1 MTSSATQPARG
12 TGGRNARN
20 QAERDAP
27 QRGQERTRKP
37 GRRRIRR
44 SAVGLLVALS
54 CLLVLLSTTE
64 VWAHRTLL
72 NTPTFVGTVAPVFQ
86 DPAVASAVAA
96 RATDELFTELNLQA
110 RLRDAL
116 PPKAGVAAVPVTH
129 ATKGFVAGELTKVL
143 TSAQFQAIWTA
154 ALTST
159 HRQLVAVLR
168 GQGTAA
174 VSTSGGYIVINTV
187 PLVNQALAKVSG
199 LASDLTGKPV
209 TLPAITSADP
219 PQQAVTK
226 LSKALGV
233 TLPGNFGQIT
243 LVQSSDLATVQKGVK
258 AFDRLTL
265 VLPLITILLIALSL
279 WLSVNRRRT
288 VLQLAVGVC
297 LLMIVERRVV
307 IHEQGALASAAHNPQ
322 VAQSVLGDLLHGF
335 FVLTAWVLAVALV
348 VLVIAVLS
356 GPYRWA
362 VALRSRVT
370 RTGRSLAA
378 AGSGGRR
385 GQVVTWMAS
394 HAAGLQLAGAVA
406 AGILLLIVPVSWL
419 SFLIIG
425 VLLAACEV
433 YLQRIKP
440 APPDEAPPAS
450 GPGNQR
456 ASHLASAK
464 PRQDSSNAPGQLNGG
479 GHPECVPRLHG

>member
-1 MTSSATQPARG
+1 MTGPPSASVQPPGENAPAEADLAR
-12 TGGRNARN
+12 T

-27 QRGQERTRKP
+27 HSGHEPVNKP
-37 GRRRIRR
+37 RRRRIRR

-72 NTPTFVGTVAPVFQ
+72 NTGAFVGTVAPVFE
-86 DPAVASAVAA
+86 DPAVAAAVAA
-96 RATDELFTELNLQA
+96 RATDELFTELNVQA

-116 PPKAGVAAVPVTH
+116 PPRASFAAVPVTN
-129 ATKGFVAGELTKVL
+129 ATKGFVAGELTSVL
-143 TSAQFQAIWTA
+143 TSPQFQAVWTA
-154 ALTST
+154 ALTFT
-159 HRQLVAVLR
+159 HQQLVAVLR
-168 GQGTAA
+168 GQNTAA
-174 VSTSGGYIVINTV
+174 VSTSGGYIVLNTV
-187 PLVNQALAKVSG
+187 PVINQALGKVSG
-199 LASDLTGKPV
+199 LASDLAGKPV

-226 LSKALGV
+226 LSGALGV
-233 TLPGNFGQIT
+233 SLPSNFGQIT
-243 LVQSSDLATVQKGVK
+243 LVRSSDLATVQRGVK

-265 VLPLITILLIALSL
+265 VLPLAGIALIALSL

-288 VLQLAVGVC
+288 VLQLAVGVS

-322 VAQSVLGDLLHGF
+322 LAQSVLGDLLHGF
-335 FVLTAWVLAVALV
+335 FVLSAWVLGVALV

-362 VALRSRVT
+362 VAVRSRVK
-370 RTGRSLAA
+370 RTGRSI
-378 AGSGGRR
+378 AGASSGNRR
-385 GQVVTWMAS
+385 GVVAWVAS

-425 VLLAACEV
+425 VLLAAFEV

-440 APPDEAPPAS
+440 PPPGEAPPAS
-450 GPGNQR
+450 GPGNQAGLPSR
-456 ASHLASAK
+456 I
-464 PRQDSSNAPGQLNGG
+464 G
-479 GHPECVPRLHG
+479 ET

>member
-1 MTSSATQPARG
+1 MNGPPSASVQPPGENAPAEADLAR
-12 TGGRNARN
+12 T

-27 QRGQERTRKP
+27 HSGHERTSKP
-37 GRRRIRR
+37 RRRRIRR

-72 NTPTFVGTVAPVFQ
+72 NTGTFVGTVAPVFE
-86 DPAVASAVAA
+86 DPAVAAAVAA
-96 RATDELFTELNLQA
+96 RATDELFTELNVQA

-116 PPKAGVAAVPVTH
+116 PPRASFAAVPVTN
-129 ATKGFVAGELTKVL
+129 ATKGFVAGELTSVL
-143 TSAQFQAIWTA
+143 TSPQFQAIWTA
-154 ALTST
+154 ALTFT
-159 HRQLVAVLR
+159 HQQLVAVLR
-168 GQGTAA
+168 GQNAA
-174 VSTSGGYIVINTV
+174 VSTSGGYIVLNTV
-187 PLVNQALAKVSG
+187 PVINQALGKVSG

-226 LSKALGV
+226 LSGALGV
-233 TLPGNFGQIT
+233 SLPSNFGQIT
-243 LVQSSDLATVQKGVK
+243 LVRSSDLATVQRGVK

-265 VLPLITILLIALSL
+265 VLPLAAIALIALSL

-288 VLQLAVGVC
+288 VLQLAVGVS

-322 VAQSVLGDLLHGF
+322 LAQSVLGDLLHGF
-335 FVLTAWVLAVALV
+335 FVLSAWVLGVALV

-362 VALRSRVT
+362 VAVRSRVK
-370 RTGRSLAA
+370 RTGRSI
-378 AGSGGRR
+378 AGASSGNCR
-385 GQVVTWMAS
+385 GVVAWVAS

-425 VLLAACEV
+425 VLLAAFEV

-440 APPDEAPPAS
+440 PPPGEAPPAS
-450 GPGNQR
+450 GPGNQAGLPSR
-456 ASHLASAK
+456 I
-464 PRQDSSNAPGQLNGG
+464 G
-479 GHPECVPRLHG
+479 ET

>member
-1 MTSSATQPARG
+1 MNGPPSASARPAG
-12 TGGRNARN
+12 EPAPAEADLART

-27 QRGQERTRKP
+27 RSGHEPVSKP
-37 GRRRIRR
+37 RRRRIRR
-44 SAVGLLVALS
+44 SVVGLLVALS

-72 NTPTFVGTVAPVFQ
+72 NTGAFVGTVAPVFE

-96 RATDELFTELNLQA
+96 RATDELFTELNVQA

-116 PPKAGVAAVPVTH
+116 PPRASFAAVPVTN
-129 ATKGFVAGELTKVL
+129 ATKGFVADQLTKVL
-143 TSAQFQAIWTA
+143 SSSQFQAVWTA
-154 ALTST
+154 ALTFT
-159 HRQLVAVLR
+159 HQQLVAVLR
-168 GQGTAA
+168 GQNTAA
-174 VSTSGGYIVINTV
+174 VSTSGGYIVLNTV
-187 PLVNQALAKVSG
+187 PVINQALGKVSG

-219 PQQAVTK
+219 PQQAVNK
-226 LSKALGV
+226 LSAALGV
-233 TLPGNFGQIT
+233 SLPSNFGQIT
-243 LVQSSDLATVQKGVK
+243 LVRSSDLAAVQRGVK

-265 VLPLITILLIALSL
+265 VLPLAAIVLIALSL

-288 VLQLAVGVC
+288 LLQLAVGVS

-335 FVLTAWVLAVALV
+335 FVLSAWVLGVALV

-356 GPYRWA
+356 GPFRWA
-362 VALRSRVT
+362 VAFRSWVR
-370 RTGRSLAA
+370 RTGRSI
-378 AGSGGRR
+378 AGARSGDHR
-385 GQVVTWMAS
+385 GVVGQMAS
-394 HAAGLQLAGAVA
+394 HAAGLQLAAAVV

-425 VLLAACEV
+425 VLLAACEI

-440 APPDEAPPAS
+440 PPPGEAAPAS
-450 GPGNQR
+450 GPGNQAGPR
-456 ASHLASAK
+456 LASAK
-464 PRQDSSNAPGQLNGG
+464 PRQKSSNSPG
-479 GHPECVPRLHG
+479 